1 MSHDTLNSITILLIV
16 VGQFVYNFYLNR
28 KVDKIATGIKFD
40 HAVNYPATWDAIDD
54 LDARI
59 NSINQRLEHVVVKSA
74 TTRRTTAAKKAP
86 AKKAAKKTTK
96 K

>member
-1 MSHDTLNSITILLIV
+1 MSHDTVNSIILLLIV
-16 VGQFVYNFYLNR
+16 IGQVAYNFYINR
-28 KVDKIATGIKFD
+28 KVDKISTGIKFD
-40 HAVNYPATWDAIDD
+40 HAVNYPAAWDAIDD